1 MLTAATVVL
10 IVIKLKIKEVFQ
22 YIDSGI
28 LIYGNVYFFVS
39 SSPLTAPKERVTFSS
54 VNLSFSFS

>member
-1 MLTAATVVL
+1 MTAATVVL
-10 IVIKLKIKEVFQ
+10 IEIKLKIKEVFQ

-39 SSPLTAPKERVTFSS
+39 SSPLAAPKERVTSS
-54 VNLSFSFS
+54 PVNLSVFFS